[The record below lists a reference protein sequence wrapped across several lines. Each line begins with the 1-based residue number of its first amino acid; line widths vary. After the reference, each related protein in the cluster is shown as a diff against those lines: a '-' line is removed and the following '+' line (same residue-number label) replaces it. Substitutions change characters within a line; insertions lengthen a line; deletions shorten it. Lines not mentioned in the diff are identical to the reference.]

1 MNAIKQWST
10 LFITAV
16 FASVATVGVTAADKP
31 ADKPADKKA
40 ATDEHF
46 RPFRGTIKSVDKGA
60 RTITLEGEKAQ
71 TFAIVAETKISK
83 DGKPATLA
91 DLVSGEMV
99 GGRAKESADGKWT
112 AVTVNAGKRPSAQSP
127 EKEKEKK

>member
-1 MNAIKQWST
+1 MNAMKQWST

-31 ADKPADKKA
+31 ADKKA

-46 RPFRGTIKSVDKGA
+46 RPFRGTIKSVDKGG

-71 TFAIVAETKISK
+71 TFAIVPETKISK
-83 DGKPATLA
+83 DGKPAAFA
-91 DLVSGEMV
+91 DLVAGEMV

-112 AVTVNAGKRPSAQSP
+112 AVTVNAGKRPAAQP
-127 EKEKEKK
+127 AEKEKK

>member
-16 FASVATVGVTAADKP
+16 IASVTTMGVMAADKP
-31 ADKPADKKA
+31 AEKKA
-40 ATDEHF
+40 GADEHF

-71 TFAIVAETKISK
+71 TFAVAAETKISK
-83 DGKPATLA
+83 DGKPAAFA
-91 DLVSGEMV
+91 DLAVGEAV
-99 GGRAKESADGKWT
+99 GGRAKETADGKWT
-112 AVTVNAGKRPSAQSP
+112 VVTLNAGKKPSAKP
-127 EKEKEKK
+127 AEKEKENK